1 MKNHKEASYY
11 IKRMCSQ
18 IEFQATNNF
27 HQLNAMLL
35 WIRRFQDLNVISKT
49 KLQVKCDKTWTLM
62 ELEIELNMAMSHY
75 QIEAHELI
83 HNSPEMHNTPK
94 FYETHV
100 SQKRCPHLVL
110 TFRKC

>member
-1 MKNHKEASYY
+1 
-11 IKRMCSQ
+11 
-18 IEFQATNNF
+18 
-27 HQLNAMLL
+27 
-35 WIRRFQDLNVISKT
+35 
-49 KLQVKCDKTWTLM
+49 M

-83 HNSPEMHNTPK
+83 HNSPEMHNTPT

-100 SQKRCPHLVL
+100 SQKWCPHLVL